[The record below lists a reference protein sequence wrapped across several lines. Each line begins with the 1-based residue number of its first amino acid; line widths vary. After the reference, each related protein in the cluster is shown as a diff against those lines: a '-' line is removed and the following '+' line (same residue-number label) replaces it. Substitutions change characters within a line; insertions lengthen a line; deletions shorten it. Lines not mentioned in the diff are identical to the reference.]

1 MAQLRHDAKIAAL
14 LDATVLVFH
23 PTELLPDGSHHMDV
37 YRWMADVA
45 EENGLQLA
53 LETGIPTDNSMLGYL
68 QLIDLVDAID
78 RPHVGICI
86 DTGHS
91 YMRDRPDVES
101 VVRAVGNRLK
111 TLHLHDNYGQ
121 HDDHQMPGLGLIN
134 WPEVIRA
141 LKESEYDGPLM
152 LEMSDIK
159 EGRTVPQLSL
169 LTIEKEILFSNA
181 YLRYLWDLV

>member
-1 MAQLRHDAKIAAL
+1 
-14 LDATVLVFH
+14 
-23 PTELLPDGSHHMDV
+23 
-37 YRWMADVA
+37 
-45 EENGLQLA
+45 
-53 LETGIPTDNSMLGYL
+53 
-68 QLIDLVDAID
+68 
-78 RPHVGICI
+78 
-86 DTGHS
+86 
-91 YMRDRPDVES
+91 
-101 VVRAVGNRLK
+101 
-111 TLHLHDNYGQ
+111 
-121 HDDHQMPGLGLIN
+121 MPGLGLIN